1 MPAENTTPPVTAFML
16 IKTMPEW
23 LAMTPGNA

>member
-1 MPAENTTPPVTAFML
+1 MSAEHTAPPVTAFML

-23 LAMTPGNA
+23 LAMTPTA